1 MVLLSKK
8 TLETKDAKE
17 LFAWLKA
24 QGDKATVGFAG
35 VGSNS
40 YICATLLQQQLGVK
54 LAMVP
59 YRGTGPAMIDLVAG
73 QIDVLC
79 DQATTAVPQI
89 QGGTVKAYAVT
100 SAERLDSIKDVPS
113 AKEAGLPDFNVTI
126 WNGLYAPKGVPKE
139 VVDKVNAAIGKMV
152 TRPGHPGAFCG
163 HGHAAVPGRH
173 ALARRA
179 CEVPRPANSRA
190 SRPCSRRSA

>member
-8 TLETKDAKE
+8 ALETKDAKE

-40 YICATLLQQQLGVK
+40 YICATLLQQLLGVK

-100 SAERLDSIKDVPS
+100 SRRAAGQHQGGAVGQGSGPARVQRHDLERALRAQGRAQGGGRQGQRRDRQD
-113 AKEAGLPDFNVTI
+113 GD
-126 WNGLYAPKGVPKE
+126 G
-139 VVDKVNAAIGKMV
+139 
-152 TRPGHPGAFCG
+152 PGHPGALCG
-163 HGHAAVPGRH
+163 HRHATVSRRD

-179 CEVPRPANSRA
+179 CEVPQRASSRA
-190 SRPCSRRSA
+190 SRRCSRRSA